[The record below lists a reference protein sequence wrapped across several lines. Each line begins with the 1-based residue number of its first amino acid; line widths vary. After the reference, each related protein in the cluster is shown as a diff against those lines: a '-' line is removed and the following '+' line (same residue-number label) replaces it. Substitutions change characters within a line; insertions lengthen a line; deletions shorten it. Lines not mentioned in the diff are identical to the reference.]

1 MPKPPMTDEQ
11 KRALKILE
19 KGLKNLDMKAF
30 TFRWMKEYLPEA
42 EAYRIARAKSLAA
55 AHRTVF
61 I

>member
-1 MPKPPMTDEQ
+1 MTDEQ